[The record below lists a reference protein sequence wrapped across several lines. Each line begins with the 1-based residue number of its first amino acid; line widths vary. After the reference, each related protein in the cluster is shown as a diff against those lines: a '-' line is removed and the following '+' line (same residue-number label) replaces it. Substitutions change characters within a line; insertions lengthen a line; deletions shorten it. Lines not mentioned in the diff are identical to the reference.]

1 MLFSPKLVSPS
12 AVSLDEP
19 AWPAASSGPAP
30 RTLLVATAG
39 GHLDELKLLVR
50 ALDIDVR
57 DAVWVTSRNAQ
68 TEALL
73 AADDVV
79 WVPPVGSGRR
89 LRAAS
94 RLPLAIRVHRR
105 IKPDRVIST
114 GALFSTPHLVA
125 ASLAGTPTWFIDS
138 ATRVAAPSST
148 GRFVSRFTRAKLHV
162 QGEGWGDPR
171 WTPIP
176 GVFDSFDV
184 RPSSRPPRRIQKAVV
199 ALGTEVWPFTRA
211 VDRVLELLPD
221 ADITWQVGV
230 TDYAHDGHQL
240 QRWLPPAELRRAMR
254 EADVVVAHAGVGT
267 VLAALGE
274 GKVPVVLPRL
284 ESQREHVDDHQVEV
298 ADMLDRRSLVV
309 SVDPVDLTYDG
320 LTRAAGLEAHERLA
334 LQASAADAS

>member
-1 MLFSPKLVSPS
+1 VFSRKPDATGLVSI
-12 AVSLDEP
+12 DEP
-19 AWPAASSGPAP
+19 AWPADRSQPAP

-39 GHLDELKLLVR
+39 GHLDELKILVR

-57 DAVWVTSRNAQ
+57 NAVWVTSRNAQ

-73 AADDVV
+73 ADDDVV
-79 WVPPVGSGRR
+79 WVPGVGSGRR

-94 RLPLAIRVHRR
+94 RLPLAMRVHRR

-162 QGEGWGDPR
+162 QGDGWGDPR

-176 GVFDSFDV
+176 GVFDSFV
-184 RPSSRPPRRIQKAVV
+184 VQASSTPPRRIRKGVV
-199 ALGTEVWPFTRA
+199 ALGTEVWPFSRA
-211 VDRVLELLPD
+211 IDRVLELLPD

-230 TDYAHDGHQL
+230 TDHRVDGEQL
-240 QRWLPPAELRRAMR
+240 QRWLPPADLRRAMR
-254 EADVVVAHAGVGT
+254 EADVVIAHAGVGT

-284 ESQREHVDDHQVEV
+284 EAQREHVDDHQVEV
-298 ADMLDRRSLVV
+298 AAMLDGRSLVV
-309 SVDPVDLTYDG
+309 SVDPDALTYAD
-320 LTRAAGLEAHERLA
+320 LARAAGLEARELDA
-334 LQASAADAS
+334 LHPSVADAS